1 MAKDFIGQEY
11 LAATGGRGLQEDSR
25 NTRILVRTTV
35 TCSVLIT
42 LISVAMIACCIFFA
56 VCPVIGTSMMT
67 TLNASGDNT
76 DSAITC
82 ILGEAKRGDI
92 VVCKLYLQNTHYYKY
107 VDLAAKGDPDAIAII
122 NDLKKVYSEKDK
134 KGYYMFIVK
143 RLIGM
148 PGDKISMRRVDD
160 NYYIYRNGEKLNES
174 YLDPMVSHPSAMNFK
189 QLWNLLNDRSQ
200 ADMSDWVK
208 APAATCITANQ
219 YVDAGDGEASQSM
232 LTVPAG
238 SYFLMGDNRGYE
250 DEKYS
255 HSWDSTYFG
264 PLPKANYVSRCVD
277 IVRTDIS
284 MPEYLWKKFIYYCA
298 FGWMWQ

>member
-1 MAKDFIGQEY
+1 MAKEFVGQEY
-11 LAATGGRGLQEDSR
+11 LAATEGRGLQEDSR
-25 NTRILVRTTV
+25 NARILVRTTV
-35 TCSVLIT
+35 TCSILIT
-42 LISVAMIACCIFFA
+42 IISVVMIGFCIFFA

-67 TLNASGDNT
+67 TLNASGANT

-82 ILGEAKRGDI
+82 ILGEPRRGDI

-107 VDLAAKGDPDAIAII
+107 LDLASKGDRDAIAII
-122 NDLKKVYSEKDK
+122 NELKKVYSEKDK

-148 PGDKISMRRVDD
+148 PGDEISMRRVGD
-160 NYYIYRNGEKLNES
+160 NYYIYRNGEKLDES
-174 YLDPMVSHPSAMNFK
+174 YLDPMVAHPSAMNFK

-200 ADMSDWVK
+200 ADMSDWGST
-208 APAATCITANQ
+208 TCIKANR
-219 YVDAGDGEASQSM
+219 YSATGEGEASQSM
-232 LTVPAG
+232 LIVPSD

-250 DEKYS
+250 DQKYS

-264 PLPKANYVSRCVD
+264 PLPKSNYVSHCVD
-277 IVRTDIS
+277 IVGSDIT